1 MGILQCHLFT
11 SLEYVLDDGR
21 FVECFHSGV
30 LDQGWDSMQVLWLPL
45 ILCED
50 LGHIT
55 VKRLVQ
61 LDDIALVKYWH
72 GADLHEH

>member
-11 SLEYVLDDGR
+11 SLEYVLDDGGL
-21 FVECFHSGV
+21 VECFHGGI
-30 LDQGWDSMQVLWLPL
+30 LYQGWNPMQVLWLPL
-45 ILCED
+45 ILGKD

-61 LDDIALVKYWH
+61 LDDIALVKDWH